1 MKITLAD
8 KSVLPMNYILFDS
21 LEARKALL
29 PLTFTRPV
37 SETRI
42 GIQTITEK
50 WEDYL
55 QTKVSFETQDYLQA
69 KYPMNLM
76 ADNVFINGCVC
87 PNPELVD
94 VIKNLSENT
103 VLITKDKILAYR
115 CAENDPTIDVFKNS
129 ITFEDN
135 FLSINQLTDIFVHN
149 GEAIE
154 ADFERITQGRTSQSI
169 TDRFT
174 AYYNESQIFI
184 EEGVDIKAAVL
195 DASQGCI
202 YIGKDVRI
210 QAGAKIQGPF
220 AIGENSVINMDG
232 KMRPNTTI
240 GPFCKVGGEIS
251 NSVMFGNA
259 NKGHEGFM
267 GNAVIGEWCNWGA
280 DTNNSNLKND
290 YSKVDLW
297 SYETNKFENTGIQ
310 FAGLIMGDHS
320 KCGINTMFNTGTVVG
335 VNCNIFGA
343 DFQPRHIPSFSWSA
357 GNGEFKTYHLRKANQ
372 VAKAVFERR
381 GRVFDEVEEGIMKAV
396 FDLTRSEI

>member
-1 MKITLAD
+1 
-8 KSVLPMNYILFDS
+8 MNYILFDS
-21 LEARKALL
+21 LEAHKALL
-29 PLTFTRPV
+29 PLTFTRPI
-37 SETRI
+37 SEIRI

-55 QTKVSFETQDYLQA
+55 QTKVSFATEDYLQI
-69 KYPMNLM
+69 KYPMNL
-76 ADNVFINGCVC
+76 AEDNVFINGSFC
-87 PNPELVD
+87 PNDELVA
-94 VIKNLSENT
+94 VIKSLKPNT
-103 VLITKDKILAYR
+103 VLITKDEILAYR
-115 CAENDPTIDVFKNS
+115 YAEYDPTVDVFENK
-129 ITFEDN
+129 IVFEGKY
-135 FLSINQLTDIFVHN
+135 LSIKQLTDIFINN
-149 GEAIE
+149 GSEIK
-154 ADFERITQGRTSQSI
+154 ADFERITKGRTSQPI

-174 AYYNESQIFI
+174 AFYNESQIFI
-184 EEGVDIKAAVL
+184 EEGADIKAAVL
-195 DASQGCI
+195 DATNGCI

-210 QAGAKIQGPF
+210 QAGTMIQGPF
-220 AIGENSVINMDG
+220 AICEHSVVNMGG

-251 NSVMFGNA
+251 NSVLFGNA

-290 YSKVDLW
+290 YSKVELW
-297 SYETNKFENTGIQ
+297 SYVTNRFENTGIQ

-357 GNGEFKTYHLRKANQ
+357 GGGEFKTYHLRKANQ
-372 VAKAVFERR
+372 VVKAVMERR
-381 GRVFDEVEEGIMKAV
+381 ERVFDEVEEGILKAV
-396 FDLTRSEI
+396 FDLTR

>member
-1 MKITLAD
+1 
-8 KSVLPMNYILFDS
+8 MNYILFDS
-21 LEARKALL
+21 LEAHKALL

-37 SETRI
+37 SEIRI

-55 QTKVSFETQDYLQA
+55 QTKISFETQDYLQA
-69 KYPMNLM
+69 KYPMNL
-76 ADNVFINGCVC
+76 AEDNVFINGCVC
-87 PNPELVD
+87 PNPELVE

-103 VLITKDKILAYR
+103 VVISKDKILAYR

-129 ITFEDN
+129 ITFEGN

-149 GEAIE
+149 GEAIK
-154 ADFERITQGRTSQSI
+154 ADFERITKGRTSQPI

-202 YIGKDVRI
+202 YIGKNVRI

-220 AIGENSVINMDG
+220 AIGEHSVINMDG

-381 GRVFDEVEEGIMKAV
+381 GRVFDEIEEEIMKAV
-396 FDLTRSEI
+396 FDLTKK

>member
-1 MKITLAD
+1 
-8 KSVLPMNYILFDS
+8 MNYILFDS
-21 LEARKALL
+21 PEAHKALL

-37 SETRI
+37 SEIRI

-50 WEDYL
+50 WEHYL
-55 QTKVSFETQDYLQA
+55 QTKISFATEEYLQI
-69 KYPMNLM
+69 KYPMNLSE
-76 ADNVFINGCVC
+76 DNIFINGSVC
-87 PNPELVD
+87 PNDELVE
-94 VIKNLSENT
+94 VIKNLPKNT
-103 VLITKDKILAYR
+103 VLIKNDKILAYR
-115 CAENDPTIDVFKNS
+115 SAENNPTIDASENK
-129 ITFEDN
+129 IIFEGEC
-135 FLSINQLTDIFVHN
+135 LSINQLTDIFTHN
-149 GEAIE
+149 GSEIN
-154 ADFERITQGRTSQSI
+154 ADFARITKGGISQPI

-184 EEGVDIKAAVL
+184 EEGVDIKAAIL
-195 DASQGCI
+195 DATHGCI

-210 QAGAKIQGPF
+210 QPGAIIQGPF
-220 AIGENSVINMDG
+220 AIGEHSVINMGG
-232 KMRPNTTI
+232 KMRSNTTI

-297 SYETNKFENTGIQ
+297 SYVTNKFENTGIQ

-335 VNCNIFGA
+335 VNANIFGA
-343 DFQPRHIPSFSWSA
+343 DYQPRHIPSFSWSA

-372 VAKAVFERR
+372 VAKAVLERR
-381 GRVFDEVEEGIMKAV
+381 GQVFDEVEEGIMKAV
-396 FDLTRSEI
+396 FDLTRDS

>member
-1 MKITLAD
+1 
-8 KSVLPMNYILFDS
+8 MNYILFDS
-21 LEARKALL
+21 LEAHKALL

-37 SETRI
+37 SEIRI

-50 WEDYL
+50 WKDYL
-55 QTKVSFETQDYLQA
+55 KTKISFATEEYLQA
-69 KYPMNLM
+69 KYPINL
-76 ADNVFINGCVC
+76 AEDNIFINGSFC
-87 PNPELVD
+87 PNDELVAA
-94 VIKNLSENT
+94 IKGLNPNT
-103 VLITKDKILAYR
+103 VLITKDEILAYR
-115 CAENDPTIDVFKNS
+115 HSEYDPTIDVFKS
-129 ITFEDN
+129 KVIFEGKY
-135 FLSINQLTDIFVHN
+135 LSIKQLTDIFIHN
-149 GEAIE
+149 GSEIK
-154 ADFERITQGRTSQSI
+154 ADFDRITKGRTSQPI

-174 AYYNESQIFI
+174 AFYNESRIFI
-184 EEGVDIKAAVL
+184 EEGADIKAAVL
-195 DASQGCI
+195 DATNGCI
-202 YIGKDVRI
+202 YIGKNVKI
-210 QAGAKIQGPF
+210 QPGAMIQGPF
-220 AIGENSVINMDG
+220 AICEHSVVNMGG

-267 GNAVIGEWCNWGA
+267 GNAIIGEWCNWGA

-297 SYETNKFENTGIQ
+297 SYVTNRFENTGIQ
-310 FAGLIMGDHS
+310 FAGLVMGDHS

-357 GNGEFKTYHLRKANQ
+357 GGEEFKTYHLRKANQ

-381 GRVFDEVEEGIMKAV
+381 GKVFDDLEEGILKAV
-396 FDLTRSEI
+396 FDLTR

>member
-1 MKITLAD
+1 
-8 KSVLPMNYILFDS
+8 MNYVLFDS

-37 SETRI
+37 SEIRI

-50 WEDYL
+50 WADCLQSPVSFATEDYL
-55 QTKVSFETQDYLQA
+55 QV
-69 KYPMNLM
+69 KYPMNLIE
-76 ADNVFINGCVC
+76 DNIFINGSFC
-87 PNPELVD
+87 PTDELVE
-94 VIKNLSENT
+94 VIKNLPPKT
-103 VLITKDKILAYR
+103 ILITEKEIVAYR
-115 CAENDPTIDVFKNS
+115 YSEYDPTVDVFEGR
-129 ITFEDN
+129 IVFEGN
-135 FLSINQLTDIFVHN
+135 YLTIKQLTGIFVHN
-149 GEAIE
+149 GEQIK
-154 ADFERITQGRTSQSI
+154 ADFERITKGRTSQPI
-169 TDRFT
+169 RDKFT

-184 EEGVDIKAAVL
+184 EEGVDIKACVL

-202 YIGKDVRI
+202 YIGRNVRI
-210 QAGAKIQGPF
+210 QAGAMIQGPF
-220 AIGENSVINMDG
+220 AIGENSVINMGG

-297 SYETNKFENTGIQ
+297 SYETNRFESTGIQ

-381 GRVFDEVEEGIMKAV
+381 AKVFDEVEEGIMKAV
-396 FDLTRSEI
+396 FDLTR

>member
-1 MKITLAD
+1 
-8 KSVLPMNYILFDS
+8 MNYILFDDQNI
-21 LEARKALL
+21 RPALL

-37 SETRI
+37 CEIRI

-50 WEDYL
+50 WNDVL
-55 QTKVSFETQDYLQA
+55 KTTVSFQTQDYLA
-69 KYPMNLM
+69 TKYPMNLSD
-76 ADNVFINGCVC
+76 DNIFINGAIC
-87 PNPELVD
+87 PNDDLVKVIETLPLNSILTQGTEVIAYRSKQYNPAVD
-94 VIKNLSENT
+94 VFEKTIIYEGKLLIIK
-103 VLITKDKILAYR
+103 
-115 CAENDPTIDVFKNS
+115 
-129 ITFEDN
+129 
-135 FLSINQLTDIFVHN
+135 QLTDIFTHN
-149 GEAIE
+149 GEQIKV
-154 ADFERITQGRTSQSI
+154 DFERITKGRTSQPI
-169 TDRFT
+169 TDIFT

-184 EEGVDIKAAVL
+184 EEGVDIKAAIL
-195 DASQGCI
+195 DATNGCI

-220 AIGENSVINMDG
+220 AIGEHSVINMGG
-232 KMRPNTTI
+232 KMRSNTTI

-297 SYETNKFENTGIQ
+297 SYVTNKFEDTGIQ

-381 GRVFDEVEEGIMKAV
+381 GQVFDEVEEGIMKAV
-396 FDLTRSEI
+396 FDLTRD

>member
-1 MKITLAD
+1 
-8 KSVLPMNYILFDS
+8 MNYILFDS
-21 LEARKALL
+21 LEAHKALL

-37 SETRI
+37 SEIRI

-50 WEDYL
+50 WADCL
-55 QTKVSFETQDYLQA
+55 QSSISFATEDYLQA
-69 KYPMNLM
+69 KYPMNL
-76 ADNVFINGCVC
+76 ADDNIFINGSFC
-87 PNPELVD
+87 PTDELVE
-94 VIKNLSENT
+94 VIKNLPQKT
-103 VLITKDKILAYR
+103 ILITKNEIIAYR
-115 CAENDPTIDVFKNS
+115 YSEYDPTVDVF
-129 ITFEDN
+129 EG
-135 FLSINQLTDIFVHN
+135 SINFEGNYLIIKQLTDIFVHN
-149 GEAIE
+149 GSQIKV
-154 ADFERITQGRTSQSI
+154 DFERLTKGRTSQPI
-169 TDRFT
+169 TDKFT

-202 YIGKDVRI
+202 YIGKGVRI

-220 AIGENSVINMDG
+220 AINEYSVINMGG

-251 NSVMFGNA
+251 NSVMFGNT

-267 GNAVIGEWCNWGA
+267 GNTVIGEWCNWGA

-297 SYETNKFENTGIQ
+297 SYETNRFESTGIQ

-343 DFQPRHIPSFSWSA
+343 DFQPRHIASFSWSA
-357 GNGEFKTYHLRKANQ
+357 GKGEFKTYHLRKANQ

-381 GRVFDEVEEGIMKAV
+381 GRVFDEVEEEIMKAV
-396 FDLTRSEI
+396 FDLTRV

>member
-1 MKITLAD
+1 
-8 KSVLPMNYILFDS
+8 MNYILFDDQNI
-21 LEARKALL
+21 RPALL

-37 SETRI
+37 SEIRI

-50 WEDYL
+50 WEDFL
-55 QTKVSFETQDYLQA
+55 KTSVSFATQDYLQI
-69 KYPMNLM
+69 KYPITLSD
-76 ADNVFINGCVC
+76 DNIFINGAVC
-87 PNPELVD
+87 PNAELLGA
-94 VIKNLSENT
+94 ISNLSANT
-103 VLITKDKILAYR
+103 VLTNGETIIAYR
-115 CAENDPTIDVFKNS
+115 SNQLNPAS
-129 ITFEDN
+129 FEQEIAFERN
-135 FLSINQLTDIFVHN
+135 YVVLKQLTDIFTNN
-149 GEAIE
+149 GTEIK
-154 ADFERITQGRTSQSI
+154 ADFDRITKGRVSQPI

-174 AYYNESQIFI
+174 AFYNESQIFI
-184 EEGVDIKAAVL
+184 EEGADIKAAVL
-195 DASQGCI
+195 DATNGCI
-202 YIGKDVRI
+202 YIGKDARI
-210 QAGAKIQGPF
+210 QAGAMIQGPF
-220 AIGENSVINMDG
+220 VLGEHSVINMGG

-297 SYETNKFENTGIQ
+297 SYITNRFESTGIQ

-320 KCGINTMFNTGTVVG
+320 KCGINTMFNTGTIVG

-357 GNGEFKTYHLRKANQ
+357 GNTEFKTYHLRKANQ
-372 VAKAVFERR
+372 VAKAVLERR
-381 GRVFDEVEEGIMKAV
+381 GKVFDEVEEGIMKAV
-396 FDLTRSEI
+396 FDLTR

>member
-1 MKITLAD
+1 
-8 KSVLPMNYILFDS
+8 MNYILFDS

-37 SETRI
+37 SEIRI

-55 QTKVSFETQDYLQA
+55 QTKISFATEDYLQV
-69 KYPMNLM
+69 KYPMNLLE
-76 ADNVFINGCVC
+76 DNVFINGSFC
-87 PNPELVD
+87 PDDKLVEL
-94 VIKNLSENT
+94 IKCLPKNT
-103 VLITKDKILAYR
+103 VVIAESEIVAYR
-115 CAENDPTIDVFKNS
+115 HQKHNPTIDVFENR
-129 ITFEDN
+129 IN
-135 FLSINQLTDIFVHN
+135 FDVNYLNIKQLTDIFVHN
-149 GEAIE
+149 GEQIE
-154 ADFERITQGRTSQSI
+154 ADFKRITKGRTSQPI

-202 YIGKDVRI
+202 YIGKGVRI

-220 AIGENSVINMDG
+220 AIGEHSVVNMGG

-381 GRVFDEVEEGIMKAV
+381 GQVFDEVEEGIMKAV
-396 FDLTRSEI
+396 FDLTS